1 MTNDNGSTPEG
12 ARFSLSRRQVFQ
24 YSGIAAAAVGG
35 ASLLEAC
42 GSDSS
47 SGGGGGTGGILV
59 HGATGG
65 SAKDTLD
72 AHRPVQNADIA
83 RCFQLYEPLLY
94 WDHNYEVQSGVAES
108 VTPSADAK
116 TWTIKLRQGVT
127 FHNGKDVTPE
137 DVLFTL
143 QRVAGKEPTSAGVA
157 LAPIIDFDGTK
168 KVDASTVVIKL
179 KTPYAVLQYLLAEY
193 TLGVVPADYDPAN
206 PVGTGPFKFKS
217 FSPGKNSVFVKYADY
232 WGDKAKV
239 DEVHIQDFADPSA
252 QVNALQAG
260 QVQTI
265 DNLPY
270 NLINTVKGQAGQIIE
285 AESGAWV
292 PFTMRVDSKP
302 FTDVRVRQAMRLIC
316 DRQQMIDNALSGKGR
331 LGNDMYAPFDP
342 AYAKDLPQREQ
353 DIEQA
358 KSLLKS
364 AGQDGLQV
372 QLFTGDDIGSVA
384 PASAA
389 LFVEQAKKAGVDV
402 KVVKKNPFY
411 GDDYLSYP
419 FGQDFW
425 NTRNYLP
432 QAAVGVLKGGTY
444 NETHWDKAESY
455 PKYAGLIASA
465 AREVDEAKR
474 TSILQDAQK
483 IEYDEGGYIIWGFR
497 TQVDAV
503 SQKVQGLK
511 PSKFQPLGNYD
522 FKTVSISS

>member
-1 MTNDNGSTPEG
+1 MTNGSGSTPEG
-12 ARFSLSRRQVFQ
+12 ARFSRRQVFQ
-24 YSGIAAAAVGG
+24 YSGLAAAAVGG

-42 GSDSS
+42 GSDSGGG
-47 SGGGGGTGGILV
+47 GGGGGTGGILV

-94 WDHNYEVQSGVAES
+94 WDHDYQVQSAVAES
-108 VTPSADAK
+108 VEPSADA
-116 TWTIKLRQGVT
+116 TEWTIKLRQGIT

-143 QRVAGKEPTSAGVA
+143 NRVAGKEPTSAGVA

-179 KTPYAVLQYLLAEY
+179 KSPYAVLPFLLAEY

-206 PVGTGPFKFKS
+206 PVGTGPFKYKS

-270 NLINTVKGQAGQIIE
+270 NLINTVKGSGQIIE

-292 PFTMRVDSKP
+292 PFTMRVDAKP
-302 FTDVRVRQAMRLIC
+302 FSDVRVRQAMRLIC

-342 AYAKDLPQREQ
+342 AYAKDLPQRAQ

-364 AGQDGLQV
+364 AGQEGLQV

-389 LFVEQAKKAGVDV
+389 LFAEQAKKAGVDV

-419 FGQDFW
+419 FAQDFW

-444 NETHWDKAESY
+444 NETHWDKSESY
-455 PKYAGLIASA
+455 AKYAGLIASA
-465 AREVDEAKR
+465 QREIDEAKR
-474 TSILQDAQK
+474 NSLLQDAQK

>member
-1 MTNDNGSTPEG
+1 M
-12 ARFSLSRRQVFQ
+12 
-24 YSGIAAAAVGG
+24 
-35 ASLLEAC
+35 
-42 GSDSS
+42 
-47 SGGGGGTGGILV
+47 
-59 HGATGG
+59 
-65 SAKDTLD
+65 K
-72 AHRPVQNADIA
+72 
-83 RCFQLYEPLLY
+83 
-94 WDHNYEVQSGVAES
+94 
-108 VTPSADAK
+108 
-116 TWTIKLRQGVT
+116 
-127 FHNGKDVTPE
+127 
-137 DVLFTL
+137 
-143 QRVAGKEPTSAGVA
+143 
-157 LAPIIDFDGTK
+157 
-168 KVDASTVVIKL
+168 
-179 KTPYAVLQYLLAEY
+179 
-193 TLGVVPADYDPAN
+193 YD
-206 PVGTGPFKFKS
+206 
-217 FSPGKNSVFVKYADY
+217 DY

-270 NLINTVKGQAGQIIE
+270 NLIDTVKGQAGQIIE

-331 LGNDMYAPFDP
+331 LGNDLYAPFDP

-353 DIEQA
+353 DIDQA
-358 KSLLKS
+358 KSLLKA
-364 AGQDGLQV
+364 AGQEGLQV

-444 NETHWDKAESY
+444 NETHWDKAPEY
-455 PKYAGLIASA
+455 PKYASLIASA
-465 AREVDEAKR
+465 AAEIDETKR
-474 TSILQDAQK
+474 NSMLQDAQK

-522 FKTVSISS
+522 FKTVSSRLTRWPLVATLSARLRGGRATEGATRCCGVGVVDRAAARAGRAHAVAGLDPGLRRDHGAR